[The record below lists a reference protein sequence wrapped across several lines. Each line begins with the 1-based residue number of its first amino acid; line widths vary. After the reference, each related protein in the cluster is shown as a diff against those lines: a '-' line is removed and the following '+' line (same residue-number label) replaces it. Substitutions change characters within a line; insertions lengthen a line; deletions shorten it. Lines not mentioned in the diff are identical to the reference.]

1 MRKEFLTYGL
11 WMLTLVASLFVVSA
25 CQKDDSTYDNT
36 EVMMTFTTRA
46 LVSPGDTTST
56 AIDQERMRKLRVIMV
71 RENGDIVDNHVV
83 ENITQTSVTFTFS
96 TPVRTGGEDFTFFA
110 IANEDGLT
118 PTNANELDWLKT
130 ATGNNF
136 TEENLNAFKSQT
148 VGTNGSF
155 VLNPN
160 QAIPQTKYW
169 TVEVPQIDKH
179 KLKNQQLDYLTGKIS
194 VKFKNQTNQPQSLS
208 DIKLTGIMPNGKGY
222 LFAQAS
228 NDYVGQDIGGDI
240 SLEAV
245 TNLAAGDS
253 ITQNYYT
260 YPIDAANI
268 TSPVLHAT
276 WKDTNH
282 QETLSK
288 LTSLLRGQHLQIVIS
303 LTGQGLTT
311 NYSIADWEEHQ
322 TNIGSPGMGGNY
334 ELKDWG
340 NSNDIVIGGGGSGGD
355 LPVLPGTVI
364 WQTDNN
370 FSLPI
375 SNWQG
380 STLNLTSEQFDKI
393 TAGRILTIETVFN
406 STGGFRILMTNAG
419 QYEFHDIPSFKNKYY
434 PESTSF
440 SITGSMTFE
449 CILTEEDISMIK
461 SGGYITLWG
470 NGYTVTKVLVKE
482 PTN

>member
-25 CQKDDSTYDNT
+25 CQKDDSAYDNT

-71 RENGDIVDNHVV
+71 RENGDIVDNHVE

-130 ATGNNF
+130 AAGNNF

-260 YPIDAANI
+260 YPIDEANI
-268 TSPVLHAT
+268 SNPVLHAT

-282 QETLSK
+282 QEFLSK

-311 NYSIADWEEHQ
+311 NYSIANWEEHQ

-355 LPVLPGTVI
+355 LPEDLKEIVGNNSPI
-364 WQTDNN
+364 WTGESTNN
-370 FSLPI
+370 TFY
-375 SNWQG
+375 
-380 STLNLTSEQFDKI
+380 TLNTHGLTKEHIVTNNIIVVCYKNKEDEASTVYFTTGHNNSDLSPRKTYSGSAETFLALQLTSELVEEINSENGLVLGSVGNLIII
-393 TAGRILTIETVFN
+393 TKLYV
-406 STGGFRILMTNAG
+406 
-419 QYEFHDIPSFKNKYY
+419 
-434 PESTSF
+434 
-440 SITGSMTFE
+440 IT
-449 CILTEEDISMIK
+449 
-461 SGGYITLWG
+461 
-470 NGYTVTKVLVKE
+470 
-482 PTN
+482 P

>member
-56 AIDQERMRKLRVIMV
+56 AIYQERMRKLRVIMV
-71 RENGDIVDNHVV
+71 RENGDIVDNHVE

-130 ATGNNF
+130 AAGNNF

-155 VLNPN
+155 DLSQD

-240 SLEAV
+240 NLEAV

-268 TSPVLHAT
+268 TNPVLLAT

-282 QETLSK
+282 QESLTK

-355 LPVLPGTVI
+355 LPEDLKEIVGNNSPI
-364 WQTDNN
+364 WTGESTNN
-370 FSLPI
+370 TFY
-375 SNWQG
+375 
-380 STLNLTSEQFDKI
+380 TLNTHGLTKEHIVTNNIIVVCYKNKGDEASTVYFTTGHNNSDLSPRKTYSGSAETFLALQLTSELVEEINSENGLVLGSVGNLIII
-393 TAGRILTIETVFN
+393 TKLYV
-406 STGGFRILMTNAG
+406 
-419 QYEFHDIPSFKNKYY
+419 
-434 PESTSF
+434 
-440 SITGSMTFE
+440 IT
-449 CILTEEDISMIK
+449 
-461 SGGYITLWG
+461 
-470 NGYTVTKVLVKE
+470 
-482 PTN
+482 P

>member
-71 RENGDIVDNHVV
+71 RENGDIVDNHVE

-130 ATGNNF
+130 AAGNNF

-240 SLEAV
+240 NLEAV

-268 TSPVLHAT
+268 SNPVLHAT

-282 QETLSK
+282 QEFLSK

-355 LPVLPGTVI
+355 LPEDLKEIVGNNSPI
-364 WQTDNN
+364 WTGESTNN
-370 FSLPI
+370 TFY
-375 SNWQG
+375 
-380 STLNLTSEQFDKI
+380 TLNTYGLTKEHIVTNNIIVVCYKNKGDKASTVYFTTGHNNSDLSPRKTYSGTAETFLALKLTSDLVEEINSENGLVLGSVENLIII
-393 TAGRILTIETVFN
+393 TKLYV
-406 STGGFRILMTNAG
+406 
-419 QYEFHDIPSFKNKYY
+419 
-434 PESTSF
+434 
-440 SITGSMTFE
+440 IT
-449 CILTEEDISMIK
+449 
-461 SGGYITLWG
+461 
-470 NGYTVTKVLVKE
+470 
-482 PTN
+482 P

>member
-25 CQKDDSTYDNT
+25 CQKDDSAYDNT

-71 RENGDIVDNHVV
+71 RENGDIVDNHVE

-118 PTNANELDWLKT
+118 PTNSNELDWLKT
-130 ATGNNF
+130 AAGNNF

-194 VKFKNQTNQPQSLS
+194 VKFKNQTNQSQSLS

-240 SLEAV
+240 NLEAV

-268 TSPVLHAT
+268 SNPVLHAT

-370 FSLPI
+370 FSMPI
-375 SNWQG
+375 SGYESSYKNYPIPTDTINRYFINGNILGFYLKFTETNSNEHIVRIMRGGNGITWNDLPSIG
-380 STLNLTSEQFDKI
+380 NSGYTITTDDILEFPLTD
-393 TAGRILTIETVFN
+393 G
-406 STGGFRILMTNAG
+406 
-419 QYEFHDIPSFKNKYY
+419 
-434 PESTSF
+434 
-440 SITGSMTFE
+440 
-449 CILTEEDISMIK
+449 DISQ
-461 SGGYITLWG
+461 ITEG
-470 NGYTVTKVLVKE
+470 NGMGFWGDGITITKIYIKV